1 MELYHHGI
9 KGQKW
14 GVRRYQNKDGSLTEL
29 GKARYS
35 KPVDANNMPR
45 KQWLKLV
52 DSGRDFVVSKGQ
64 EAYRSTTTEYEIEA
78 GKKYV
83 SFRAADIGVYEQFA
97 ENNGGAY
104 NVVYSTK
111 NNMRVAGM
119 RTQAELL
126 QEIYGKE
133 LRTDDRW
140 KKYVQ
145 KGWVKVEE
153 ITKPIPKM
161 TDEEFS
167 TYMYYNPYGHDK
179 DILNKPITNKE
190 TKNYI
195 DKLAKK
201 GYDAAVDMLD
211 RSIAYSDGPMI
222 ILNSKDVLERK
233 SHSRA
238 D

>member
-1 MELYHHGI
+1 M
-9 KGQKW
+9 
-14 GVRRYQNKDGSLTEL
+14 
-29 GKARYS
+29 
-35 KPVDANNMPR
+35 
-45 KQWLKLV
+45 
-52 DSGRDFVVSKGQ
+52 
-64 EAYRSTTTEYEIEA
+64 
-78 GKKYV
+78 
-83 SFRAADIGVYEQFA
+83 
-97 ENNGGAY
+97 
-104 NVVYSTK
+104 
-111 NNMRVAGM
+111 
-119 RTQAELL
+119 
-126 QEIYGKE
+126 
-133 LRTDDRW
+133 
-140 KKYVQ
+140 
-145 KGWVKVEE
+145 EE

-161 TDEEFS
+161 TDEEFG

-211 RSIAYSDGPMI
+211 RSIAYADGPMI